1 MRLSLAILLLCSVAL
16 PAFTQTPVVA
26 AGGVLN
32 AASSDKTGLPLA
44 PGSLVSIYG
53 NNLVSASA
61 SAGAIPLPYNL
72 SDASVTFN
80 GVKAPML
87 SATPGP
93 AYDQLNVQIPW
104 EAVALTPPAT
114 NGSVRMVVTRNGV
127 ASDPFNV
134 AVTTASPGI
143 FTTGS
148 GPGQAIAYGNTDHII
163 AGPASAV
170 SHPIKIGDTLV
181 ILATGLG
188 PVDQTVAS
196 GNVPASGVLA
206 RTVTTPIVLVGN
218 IPALVYFSGLSPQFP
233 GVYQINIVVA
243 AATPT
248 GDAVPVQIFMNGIT
262 TRKDATIAVSQ

>member
-1 MRLSLAILLLCSVAL
+1 MRLLLAILVFGSAGLS
-16 PAFTQTPVVA
+16 AFAQTPVVV

-53 NNLVSASA
+53 TNLVSASA
-61 SAGAIPLPYNL
+61 SAGSIPLPYNL

-80 GVKAPML
+80 GVNAPML
-87 SATPGP
+87 GTAHGP
-93 AYDQLNVQIPW
+93 SYDQLNVQIPW
-104 EAVALTPPAT
+104 EAVAFTPPAT
-114 NGSVRMVVTRNGV
+114 NGTVRMVVTRNG
-127 ASDPFNV
+127 AQSDPFTI

-148 GPGQAIAYGNTDHII
+148 GPGQAIAYGNSDGII
-163 AGPASAV
+163 SGPVSAV
-170 SHPIKIGDTLV
+170 SHPIKIGDALV

-206 RTVTTPIVLVGN
+206 RTLTTPIVLVGN
-218 IPALVYFSGLSPQFP
+218 VPGLVVFSGLSPQFV
-233 GVYQINIVVA
+233 GVYQINIVIA
-243 AATPT
+243 AGTPT
-248 GDAVPVQIFMNGIT
+248 GNTVPLQILMNGIT
-262 TRKDATIAVSQ
+262 TRNDATIAVSQ

>member
-1 MRLSLAILLLCSVAL
+1 MRLLLVTLVFCFAGA
-16 PAFTQTPVVA
+16 PAWAQTPVVA

-53 NNLVSASA
+53 ANLVSASA
-61 SAGAIPLPYNL
+61 SAGSIPLPYNL

-87 SATPGP
+87 STGHGP

-104 EAVALTPPAT
+104 EAVAFAPPAT
-114 NGSVRMVVTRNGV
+114 NGTVRMVVTRNGV
-127 ASDPFNV
+127 DSDPYTV
-134 AVTTASPGI
+134 PVTTASPGI
-143 FTTGS
+143 FTTAF
-148 GPGQAIAYGNTDHII
+148 GPGQAIAYGNSDGII

-170 SHPIKIGDTLV
+170 SHPIKIGDALV

-188 PVDQTVAS
+188 PVDQSVAS
-196 GNVPASGVLA
+196 GDVPKPGVLV
-206 RTVTTPIVLVGN
+206 RTLTTPIVLVGN

-233 GVYQINIVVA
+233 GVYQIDIVLG

-248 GDAVPVQIFMNGIT
+248 GDAVPVQIYMNGIYS
-262 TRKDATIAVSQ
+262 RNDVTIAVAQ

>member
-1 MRLSLAILLLCSVAL
+1 MRLLLVTLVFCLAGPAAL
-16 PAFTQTPVVA
+16 AQTPVVA

-53 NNLVSASA
+53 TNLVSASA

-87 SATPGP
+87 NSAHGP
-93 AYDQLNVQIPW
+93 SYDQLNVQIPW
-104 EAVALTPPAT
+104 ESVAFTPPAT
-114 NGSVRMVVTRNGV
+114 NGTVRMVVTRNGV
-127 ASDPFNV
+127 DSDPYTV
-134 AVTTASPGI
+134 PVTTASPGI
-143 FTTGS
+143 FTTGF
-148 GPGQAIAYGNTDHII
+148 GPGQAIAYGNTDGII
-163 AGPASAV
+163 AGPVSAV
-170 SHPIKIGDTLV
+170 SHPIKIGDPLV

-196 GNVPASGVLA
+196 GSVPAAGVLV
-206 RTVTTPIVLVGN
+206 RTLTTPIVLVGN
-218 IPALVYFSGLSPQFP
+218 IPALVYFSGLSPQFA

-248 GDAVPVQIFMNGIT
+248 GDAVPVQIYMNGIYS
-262 TRKDATIAVSQ
+262 RSDATIAVSQ